1 MTHDER
7 YEEVGV
13 KVSEYDVQY
22 ASQVLEQIHTL
33 PRYYDYYTP
42 DIEAAK
48 RKTFY
53 NIFARANIPWKLEC
67 EAN

>member
-1 MTHDER
+1 
-7 YEEVGV
+7 
-13 KVSEYDVQY
+13 VQY
-22 ASQVLEQIHTL
+22 ASEVLEQIHTL
-33 PRYYDYYTP
+33 PRYFDYYTP
-42 DIEAAK
+42 DIEAVK